1 MHDESGAPGTARRS
15 PIIAASKPERSSAL
29 TLSVLLHVA
38 VLLALLLPARQPP
51 RPAAA
56 SPGLTLVQLPSAVTQ
71 RASAPAPA
79 AAHPTTARQP
89 AARRA
94 AAASAATPTAAA
106 ATVQPAPTPSRI
118 EDSAAAA
125 AAAGAMAEAAAQAA
139 AAPPPEAETDV
150 PPPLD
155 YLRRIARL
163 IDLSQR
169 YPWSARQYGY
179 EGDAIVRMHLA
190 RDGRVLS
197 ATLLRSSG
205 HAMLD
210 AEALD
215 VVRRI
220 GRFPPFPGHYRPAIG
235 EFDIDQP
242 IGFRHYRY

>member
-1 MHDESGAPGTARRS
+1 
-15 PIIAASKPERSSAL
+15 
-29 TLSVLLHVA
+29 
-38 VLLALLLPARQPP
+38 
-51 RPAAA
+51 
-56 SPGLTLVQLPSAVTQ
+56 
-71 RASAPAPA
+71 
-79 AAHPTTARQP
+79 
-89 AARRA
+89 
-94 AAASAATPTAAA
+94 
-106 ATVQPAPTPSRI
+106 
-118 EDSAAAA
+118 
-125 AAAGAMAEAAAQAA
+125 MAEAAAQAA
-139 AAPPPEAETDV
+139 AAPPPDAETDV

-205 HAMLD
+205 HAVLD